1 MNGIPVRPALASASG
16 NALALALVPPDG
28 PGAIPPETV
37 LLGLPIVR
45 RTVLCA
51 QRAGYARIFVPGA
64 TPAMR
69 AALEGTRAELD
80 APVPADA
87 VRLPWNRIVS
97 VRDLAGRPGEVDG
110 LGVALESPSDL
121 PRAERHLLRSLIK
134 DTEGFM
140 SRHFDR
146 RISLAISRR
155 LAGTRVTPN
164 MMTIL
169 SVAIGVFGA
178 LFFLSANPLWQTAGA
193 LCFVLHSIVDGCDG
207 ELARLRF
214 QESRWGGLLDFWGDN
229 VVHVAV
235 YSAIAVGWSRAIGQL
250 WPLWFGAL
258 AILGNLASASFVHLQ
273 TMRSARAARKDGPLF
288 TSVSQRSTRLSR
300 VADELSRRDFI
311 YLVLILSAF
320 GKAHWFLVMAA
331 VGAPIYFL
339 VLVGLAL
346 SERRGF
352 AGSPSMSESPQ

>member
-1 MNGIPVRPALASASG
+1 MKVSPASPAPVSADSG
-16 NALALALVPPDG
+16 LVLVLVPPSG
-28 PGAIPPETV
+28 PGMESVPPEAM
-37 LLGLPIVR
+37 LLGLPIIR

-51 QRAGYARIFVPGA
+51 QRAGYARILVSGT
-64 TPAMR
+64 TPAIR
-69 AALEGTRAELD
+69 TALEGTRAELD
-80 APVPADA
+80 APIPAGA

-97 VRDLAGRPGEVDG
+97 ARDLAPRPVEVEG
-110 LGVALESPSDL
+110 LGAALESPTDL
-121 PRAERHLLRSLIK
+121 RRAERHLLRSLIK

-178 LFFLSANPLWQTAGA
+178 LFFLSPAPLWQTAGA

-229 VVHVAV
+229 LVHFAV
-235 YSAIAVGWSRAIGQL
+235 YSAIAVGWSRAIGQG

-258 AILGNLASASFVHLQ
+258 AILGNLVSALFVHLQ
-273 TMRSARAARKDGPLF
+273 TMRSERVAHKEGPLF
-288 TSVSQRSTRLSR
+288 KSVSQRSTRLSR
-300 VADELSRRDFI
+300 IADELSRRDFI

-331 VGAPIYFL
+331 IGAPIYFL

-346 SERRGF
+346 SERRDV
-352 AGSPSMSESPQ
+352 STSENPQ

>member
-1 MNGIPVRPALASASG
+1 MSGSPVSPAPAAASG
-16 NALALALVPPDG
+16 RALALVPPG
-28 PGAIPPETV
+28 VPNPNAVPPETV

-64 TPAMR
+64 TPAVR

-97 VRDLAGRPGEVDG
+97 SRDLDGRPADVDG
-110 LGVALESPSDL
+110 LGVALDAPSDL
-121 PRAERHLLRSLIK
+121 RRAEKHLLRSLIK

-146 RISLAISRR
+146 KISLAISRR

-178 LFFLSANPLWQTAGA
+178 LFFLQPTPLGQTAGA

-229 VVHVAV
+229 LVHFAV
-235 YSAIAVGWSRAIGQL
+235 YSAIAVGWSRAIGRG
-250 WPLWFGAL
+250 WPLWFGAA
-258 AILGNLASASFVHLQ
+258 AILGNLASAYFVHHQ
-273 TMRSARAARKDGPLF
+273 TMRAARKDGPLF
-288 TSVSQRSTRLSR
+288 TSVSERSTRLSR
-300 VADELSRRDFI
+300 IADELSRRDFI

-320 GKAHWFLVMAA
+320 GKAQWFLVMAA

-346 SERRGF
+346 SEPHGL
-352 AGSPSMSESPQ
+352 AESAR

>member
-1 MNGIPVRPALASASG
+1 MNGSPAPAPVHGLS
-16 NALALALVPPDG
+16 LVLVPPDG
-28 PGAIPPETV
+28 VAAAVPPETV
-37 LLGLPIVR
+37 MLGLPIVR
-45 RTVLCA
+45 RTVLSA
-51 QRAGYARIFVPGA
+51 QRAGFARVFVPGA
-64 TPAMR
+64 SPAVR
-69 AALEGTRAELD
+69 SALAGTRAELE
-80 APVPADA
+80 APPPADA

-97 VRDLAGRPGEVDG
+97 TRDLSDRPGGELPEEV
-110 LGVALESPSDL
+110 GVALESPADL

-155 LAGTRVTPN
+155 LAGTAVTPN

-178 LFFLSANPLWQTAGA
+178 LFFLSPQPLWQTAGA

-229 VVHVAV
+229 LVHVAV
-235 YSAIAVGWSRAIGQL
+235 YTAIAVGWSRAMGQA
-250 WPLWFGAL
+250 WPLWVGAL
-258 AILGNLASASFVHLQ
+258 AIAGNLVSAAFVHLQ
-273 TMRSARAARKDGPLF
+273 TMRAARKDGPLF
-288 TSVSQRSTRLSR
+288 TSVSQRSSRLSR

-346 SERRGF
+346 SERQRQPLP
-352 AGSPSMSESPQ
+352 AENH